1 MTVKTPERLDAHV
14 RAAIADIAAGR
25 LVIVTDDEDRE
36 NEGDL
41 IGAAAAMGRAEVAF
55 MVRHTTGILCA
66 AMDPARCAGFD
77 LPPMVQGNQ
86 DPNGTAYTVSCDA
99 AACGT
104 GVSAQDRLLTLRT
117 LAGHPDPAALR
128 RPGHMFP
135 LRAQPGGVLA
145 RPGHTEAAW
154 ELANR
159 AGLPGVGVLAELV
172 NDDGSMMRGPALQA
186 FASRHGL
193 RQLAITE
200 LIAWR
205 LAGEGAAPLAS
216 QAVPDPMMDEVA

>member
-1 MTVKTPERLDAHV
+1 MTATSFDRLDARI
-14 RAAIADIAAGR
+14 RAAIAEIAAGR

-41 IGAAAAMGRAEVAF
+41 IGAASAIGVREVAF

-66 AMDPARCAGFD
+66 AMDPARCAAFD

-104 GVSAQDRLLTLRT
+104 GVSAEDRLLTLRT

-135 LRAQPGGVLA
+135 LRARPEGVLA

-154 ELANR
+154 ELVTH

-172 NDDGSMMRGPALQA
+172 NDDGSMMRGRALEE
-186 FASRHGL
+186 FAQRHNL
-193 RQLAITE
+193 PILAITE
-200 LIAWR
+200 LVAWR
-205 LAGEGAAPLAS
+205 RALAAEAPRIA
-216 QAVPDPMMDEVA
+216 EVA